1 MINTNNE
8 FNNESSENGGNKVS
22 QTKTTKSDKKAS
34 TSKKA
39 SLGKKRGRKPK
50 PTKPEDLLPK
60 KPKKRGRKPKQK
72 KLDDLLPKKPKK
84 RGRKPKPKKLDDLLP
99 KIPKKRGRKPKDK
112 YGIVPL
118 SISNTSETENDNLIL
133 HLPISS
139 KIINNKYDI
148 QDTLLE
154 YKPEITEPTGYDGGK
169 LDECYEKFNIQ
180 CIDSNTCSDDD
191 CKSAPNKIVDEI
203 LDLKVTQNPVIT
215 TTENIETTVIPKQIN
230 NTQNIRELKIKRRE
244 EFETYKIDNSLHH
257 TLVQFY
263 EANKTKQ
270 LPSSTNIVCFWCTE
284 SFNCKPVGLPFKY
297 ENNIFYID
305 GCFCSP
311 ECAAAYNFD
320 ISNNTDI
327 WDRYSLLNLLYIKML
342 GNKKINIKLAPPRRT
357 LKKFGGILSIGEFRK
372 FNDNYYK
379 QYDIIY
385 PPMISVLPDI
395 EKIDINKD
403 LKKKYDYIPV
413 DKDRIKKVSDNL
425 ILVRKKPINKFVNT
439 LENCMSLRYVEI

>member
-1 MINTNNE
+1 MLNTNNE
-8 FNNESSENGGNKVS
+8 LNIDSNENEGNKIS
-22 QTKTTKSDKKAS
+22 QTNTTYSDKTT
-34 TSKKA
+34 
-39 SLGKKRGRKPK
+39 SLS
-50 PTKPEDLLPK
+50 
-60 KPKKRGRKPKQK
+60 
-72 KLDDLLPKKPKK
+72 KKPKK
-84 RGRKPKPKKLDDLLP
+84 RGRKPKPKKPEDLKPKIPKKRGRKPKPKKPEDLLP

-112 YGIVPL
+112 YGIVPI
-118 SISNTSETENDNLIL
+118 SISNTYETENDNLIL

-139 KIINNKYDI
+139 NIINNKYDI
-148 QDTLLE
+148 QDILLE
-154 YKPEITEPTGYDGGK
+154 YIPEITEPTGYNGGK

-180 CIDSNTCSDDD
+180 CIDSSPYPDKD
-191 CKSAPNKIVDEI
+191 KSVPNKIVNDI
-203 LDLKVTQNPVIT
+203 LDLEIKQIPAIT
-215 TTENIETTVIPKQIN
+215 TTENIETTVTPKKLSSS
-230 NTQNIRELKIKRRE
+230 QNIRELKIKRRE

-297 ENNIFYID
+297 ENNIFYVD

-320 ISNNTDI
+320 ISNSTEI
-327 WDRYSLLNLLYIKML
+327 WDRYSLLNLLYIKIL

-357 LKKFGGILSIGEFRK
+357 LKKFGGILSIEEFRK

-425 ILVRKKPINKFVNT
+425 ILVRKKPINKYVNT